1 MGFCNPYRGSH
12 NLLRRARCCAGTGYN
27 SKRHSSFPRAF
38 NSSHFDGHELHDV
51 VQLAGGK
58 LSNPLRHSR
67 AADDRRNRNL
77 KRDRE
82 RCVRNGLHFEP
93 AWMSDELLP
102 AILPN
107 WKIKRATVRFPW
119 HTAHSPCRSPLPRR
133 PGPSMNPGTRSSART
148 WLHRPRRRRAGPI

>member
-1 MGFCNPYRGSH
+1 MWVFTILIAVAAIYFGAHDVALAQATTPNAAPPPLPSVPNTTPPFQG
-12 NLLRRARCCAGTGYN
+12 
-27 SKRHSSFPRAF
+27 
-38 NSSHFDGHELHDV
+38 HDV

-67 AADDRRNRNL
+67 AADDRRNRDL